1 MSLFALFLL
10 FSLLSY
16 RWGEESKQLYGCLS
30 AVWGHHITKFYL
42 SVIYILY
49 MFTMYGKEHIYI
61 CKQAVLLS
69 GHVFCVSVRSNFAAS
84 QKIVGLIWRHMY
96 FKSWTGSSAY
106 QFCPS
111 QGEITQLF
119 LNIFIFKL
127 ISLQSLLWDPR
138 LHFSKGRSLKRLDKE
153 CSTLI
158 CFFKQTFFFFS
169 SLVKW
174 KKNLKL
180 ISLDLPAVSLGQ
192 SLKCIL
198 HLSLEKQPHPL
209 NHFS

>member
-1 MSLFALFLL
+1 MIKS
-10 FSLLSY
+10 
-16 RWGEESKQLYGCLS
+16 
-30 AVWGHHITKFYL
+30 
-42 SVIYILY
+42 IYIFVNKQRCSLD
-49 MFTMYGKEHIYI
+49 MF
-61 CKQAVLLS
+61 S
-69 GHVFCVSVRSNFAAS
+69 VSVRSNFAAS

-106 QFCPS
+106 QFGPS

-138 LHFSKGRSLKRLDKE
+138 LHFSKGRSLKLLDKE